1 MNFEMIENLCHV
13 HTLLSD
19 EDIQCIK
26 QMAVSL
32 PGLASGSESGVDFF
46 IDCPCRGSSEAVV
59 VAQESALP
67 SLYDFSTVGYIIQED
82 AEPAVFRSLRLGIET
97 EEVRAV
103 TMANTSQHFVVQT
116 VRPIHNNGRVIGALI
131 AEKEYRKPEY
141 EASQERPVLDADE
154 LALRPYLRNVDWLA
168 GCIHDAV
175 IITDETG
182 IIRYRNETAA
192 RIYRDYGYI
201 NDILGME
208 YRKTACHGELPPN
221 YANDTVISIR
231 GSFYRIEQ
239 RHLTAE
245 GCAFTVTVMHD
256 VTAERRRTQ
265 SENIRKAS
273 IQEAH
278 HRIKNS
284 LNIIYSLLDM
294 QRRRCGEEAAE
305 SLRTAMNRIISVASV
320 YDVAGEAVPD
330 KVSLF
335 QTLLQIR
342 EHFNQMT
349 AQDGRSLNITVQGTD
364 ISVDTDVSTV
374 VALVINELLQNA
386 YKYAFPGRKDGNV
399 HIELN
404 NGSLYPLLTVADD
417 GVGFDVSSAT
427 GAGMGYRIINML
439 VQNNLGSQ
447 LDVRSGPEGTR
458 VTFGFHLR

>member
-1 MNFEMIENLCHV
+1 MSFEIIENLCHMY
-13 HTLLSD
+13 TQLCD

-32 PGLASGSESGVDFF
+32 PGLVSGSESGVDFF

-59 VAQESALP
+59 VAQESAFP

-116 VRPIHNNGRVIGALI
+116 VRPIHNNGRVIGVLI
-131 AEKEYRKPEY
+131 AEKEYRKPENDTG
-141 EASQERPVLDADE
+141 QELMIGPEVLAE
-154 LALRPYLRNVDWLA
+154 RPYLRNVDWLA
-168 GCIHDAV
+168 SCIHDAV
-175 IITDETG
+175 IITDDTG
-182 IIRYRNETAA
+182 IICYRNEEAA
-192 RIYRDYGYI
+192 RIYQNYGYI
-201 NDILGME
+201 NDILGVE
-208 YRKTACHGELPPN
+208 YRKAACHGELPSG
-221 YANDTVISIR
+221 YANETVISIQ

-239 RHLTAE
+239 RNMTV
-245 GCAFTVTVMHD
+245 GNDSFTLTVMHD

-284 LNIIYSLLDM
+284 LNVIYSLLDM
-294 QRRRCGEEAAE
+294 QRRRCSDEAAE

-320 YDVAGEAVPD
+320 YDISGEAAPD

-364 ISVDTDVSTV
+364 IYVDTDVSTV
-374 VALVINELLQNA
+374 IVLVVNELLQNA
-386 YKYAFPGRKDGNV
+386 YKHAFPGRRDGNI

-404 NGSLYPLLTVADD
+404 NGNLYPLLTVADD
-417 GVGFDVSSAT
+417 GVGFDVNST
-427 GAGMGYRIINML
+427 NDAGMGYRIINML
-439 VQNNLGSQ
+439 VQNNLDSQ
-447 LDVRSGPEGTR
+447 LDVRSGSDGTR
-458 VTFGFHLR
+458 VTFGFRLK

>member
-1 MNFEMIENLCHV
+1 MSFEMIENLCQM
-13 HTLLSD
+13 HTQLTP

-32 PGLASGSESGVDFF
+32 PGLVSGSESGVDFF

-59 VAQESALP
+59 VAQESAQP
-67 SLYDFSTVGYIIQED
+67 SLYDISTVGYIIQED
-82 AEPAVFRSLRLGIET
+82 AEPAVFRSLRLGVET

-103 TMANTSQHFVVQT
+103 TLANTSQHLVVQN
-116 VRPIHNNGRVIGALI
+116 VRPIHNGGRVIGVLI
-131 AEKEYRKPEY
+131 AEKEYQPPEQD
-141 EASQERPVLDADE
+141 EELRSAPLSAEE
-154 LALRPYLRNVDWLA
+154 LARRPYLRNVDWLA

-175 IITDETG
+175 IITDGQG
-182 IIRYRNETAA
+182 IVRYRNGEAA

-208 YRKTACHGELPPN
+208 YRRAACHGELPAG
-221 YANDTVISIR
+221 YGGETVISIR

-239 RHLTAE
+239 RRLEAE
-245 GCAFTVTVMHD
+245 GQAFTLTVMHD
-256 VTAERRRTQ
+256 VTAERRRAQ
-265 SENIRKAS
+265 SESLQKAS

-294 QRRRCGEEAAE
+294 QRRRCGGEAAE

-320 YDVAGEAVPD
+320 YDVSGTDAPD

-335 QTLLQIR
+335 QTLLQLR

-349 AQDGRSLNITVQGTD
+349 VMDGRSLNITVQGMD
-364 ISVDTDVSTV
+364 LSVNTEVSTV
-374 VALVINELLQNA
+374 IALVVNELLQNA
-386 YKYAFPGRKDGNV
+386 YKYAFPGRWDGNI

-417 GVGFDVSSAT
+417 GVGFDVSRT
-427 GAGMGYRIINML
+427 EGAGMGYRIIHML

-447 LDVRSGPEGTR
+447 LDVQSGPEGTR
-458 VTFGFHLR
+458 VTFGFQLK